1 MHTQAKAETIETLK
15 ARLADARTAVLT
27 EYRGLTVQQLSD
39 LRRQLRGAAAEYRV
53 VKNRLARIAI
63 EGSPLAGLRP
73 HLTGPIGVVIGRR
86 DPVAVAKA
94 LSTFLRVTP
103 ALQVRVGV
111 IDGQVVDREGLRAVA
126 DLPSQETLR
135 SQLVG
140 AIQGPLAQLVGLL
153 VAPHRELA
161 YVLAER
167 GKAAPAE
174 DIRVVDVEARCG
186 RGAGLVRD
194 DQPLT
199 PATEPLGEAP
209 VLPEGYVES
218 DQPRDAL
225 PAAASA
231 GGEGAAGDRPAG

>member
-1 MHTQAKAETIETLK
+1 MPTQAKAETIETLK

-27 EYRGLTVQQLSD
+27 EYRGLTVGQLSD
-39 LRRQLRGAAAEYRV
+39 LRKQLRGAAAEYRV

-86 DPVAVAKA
+86 DPVAVAKV

-103 ALQVRVGV
+103 ALQVKVGV

-167 GKAAPAE
+167 GKDASAEASAGKGESPVATGPVAGDAGPA
-174 DIRVVDVEARCG
+174 D
-186 RGAGLVRD
+186 AG
-194 DQPLT
+194 
-199 PATEPLGEAP
+199 
-209 VLPEGYVES
+209 
-218 DQPRDAL
+218 
-225 PAAASA
+225 PAAA
-231 GGEGAAGDRPAG
+231 E

>member
-1 MHTQAKAETIETLK
+1 VPTQAKAETIETLK

-39 LRRQLRGAAAEYRV
+39 LRKQLRGAAAEYRV

-103 ALQVRVGV
+103 ALQVKVGV

-126 DLPSQETLR
+126 DLPSQEMLR

-167 GKAAPAE
+167 GKGASAE
-174 DIRVVDVEARCG
+174 AS
-186 RGAGLVRD
+186 AGTGESPV
-194 DQPLT
+194 
-199 PATEPLGEAP
+199 ATG
-209 VLPEGYVES
+209 
-218 DQPRDAL
+218 
-225 PAAASA
+225 PAAA
-231 GGEGAAGDRPAG
+231 AAGPADAGPAAGE